1 MRPIAPNYNTYVRLT
16 EHESKK
22 NKTRMYLEVSNE
34 VVIFTGSVTK
44 VLIEKLWLRHQWQFC
59 KMKN

>member
-16 EHESKK
+16 EHESK

-44 VLIEKLWLRHQWQFC
+44 VLIETLWLRHQWQFC
-59 KMKN
+59 KMKE

>member
-44 VLIEKLWLRHQWQFC
+44 VMIEKLW
-59 KMKN
+59 